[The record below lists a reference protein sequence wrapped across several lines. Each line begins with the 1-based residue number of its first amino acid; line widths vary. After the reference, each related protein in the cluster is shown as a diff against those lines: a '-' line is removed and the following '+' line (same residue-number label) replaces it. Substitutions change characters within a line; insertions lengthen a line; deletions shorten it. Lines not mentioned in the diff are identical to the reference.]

1 MQNGN
6 VNEFIDLMHYGDEL
20 IFMYDGKKYFLQ
32 GFKEDDI
39 CTLYLDC
46 WEPPADDYI
55 YVVSGAPGEG
65 YPVEKFLE
73 AKIWNGKSFWQAEPD
88 MKWVDS

>member
-39 CTLYLDC
+39 
-46 WEPPADDYI
+46 
-55 YVVSGAPGEG
+55 
-65 YPVEKFLE
+65 
-73 AKIWNGKSFWQAEPD
+73 
-88 MKWVDS
+88 